1 MLTSMRRML
10 AGLLLAGGLAACA
23 AQQEAAAPAG
33 PPQPANPQPTAT
45 QLSPGLTPL
54 YFIATLD
61 HVDNMPRNAAEL
73 AKGRRGPAIL
83 QLDVESG
90 SGRMWDSQAAE
101 GFAVHMTG
109 LIQLE
114 AGIYRF
120 AAFSNDGIRITID
133 RTRVVDDPS
142 VHAGQ
147 MSPVTEVRISEP
159 AWYPITVQYFQKR
172 GTAALKFYWQP
183 PGAGGL
189 MLVPAAAL
197 AHLPAR

>member
-10 AGLLLAGGLAACA
+10 AGLLLAGGLTACA
-23 AQQEAAAPAG
+23 TQQDSAPAG
-33 PPQPANPQPTAT
+33 PPQPANPQPIVA
-45 QLSPGLTPL
+45 QLSPGLSPL
-54 YFIATLD
+54 YFTAQLD
-61 HVDNMPRNAAEL
+61 HVDNMPRSAADL

-90 SGRMWDSQAAE
+90 SGRMWDSQATE

-120 AAFSNDGIRITID
+120 AAFANDGIRITID
-133 RTRVVDDPS
+133 RTRVVDDPD
-142 VHAGQ
+142 VHAGRL
-147 MSPVTEVRISEP
+147 SPVTEVRISQP

-172 GTAALKFYWQP
+172 GTAALRFQWQP

-189 MLVPAAAL
+189 MTVPAAAL
-197 AHLPAR
+197 AHIPAK